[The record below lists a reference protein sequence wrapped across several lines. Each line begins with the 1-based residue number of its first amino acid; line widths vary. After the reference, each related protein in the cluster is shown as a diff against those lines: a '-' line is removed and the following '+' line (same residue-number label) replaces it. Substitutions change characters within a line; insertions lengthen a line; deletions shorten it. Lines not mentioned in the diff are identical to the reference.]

1 MLTFYIKLYYNVNK
15 LSVIC
20 FSDNRFREVLANFF
34 NRPFVRKVICAH
46 MIKYKWNCDTY
57 SDAVSK
63 YCDVYRFKEMIEE
76 WLPIAQK
83 NKPEKVSI
91 VSVIENA
98 FSYQPVSIKM
108 RTLKDEKE
116 VFVYTNTDYT
126 EMFVCDDGK
135 TGNSKRDKDS
145 SIKTEQDGHI
155 SVKDEIDIVNQFIS
169 PIYPM
174 VLVARSSAQEGFNL
188 QYYGDKIMHWQVA
201 PTISAFLQREGRL
214 DRPGSLTL
222 RHRMHQ
228 YYKMN
233 KKPDENESLDGLIPM
248 WYILDGEG
256 INAEITQILPVYE
269 YNESLDRMITE
280 LSAAQM
286 YSNPLM
292 K

>member
-1 MLTFYIKLYYNVNK
+1 MAAD
-15 LSVIC
+15 S
-20 FSDNRFREVLANFF
+20 A
-34 NRPFVRKVICAH
+34 
-46 MIKYKWNCDTY
+46 
-57 SDAVSK
+57 
-63 YCDVYRFKEMIEE
+63 
-76 WLPIAQK
+76 K

-188 QYYGDKIMHWQVA
+188 LYC
-201 PTISAFLQREGRL
+201 
-214 DRPGSLTL
+214 
-222 RHRMHQ
+222 
-228 YYKMN
+228 N
-233 KKPDENESLDGLIPM
+233 
-248 WYILDGEG
+248 
-256 INAEITQILPVYE
+256 
-269 YNESLDRMITE
+269 
-280 LSAAQM
+280 
-286 YSNPLM
+286 
-292 K
+292 